1 MSSRPFAALILA
13 AGQGTRMRSAR
24 PKVLHP
30 ICGLPMVAWVIRA
43 ALASGARPIVVVVGH
58 GRREVE
64 DDLRVRFGNDLEFA
78 LQAEPLGTG
87 HAVRCGMEKLSS
99 FEGDVA
105 ILCGDVP
112 LLEQEAIATLLE
124 ARRAPGAGPLAFL
137 TSTEGDPTGYGRILR
152 DAEGR
157 VIGIREHRDATPE
170 ERAIREWNAGVYVA
184 EAAFLRAAVEEL
196 TPANAQRELYL
207 TDMVA
212 RAASQGG
219 AHAIPWRAESVR
231 GVNDRYQLAEAE
243 AVMRRRIAR
252 RLGESGV
259 TIRDP
264 ATLYVDAEVV
274 VEPDAVLEANVTLR
288 GRTRIGSGARI
299 DVGCVLEDVEVAPGA
314 IVKPYTVASRSR
326 IGEGARVGPFSH
338 LRPESVLGPDVHVG
352 NFVELKQTS
361 MGRGS
366 KANHLAYLGDGV
378 IGEGVNV
385 GAGTIFCNYDGFQ
398 KHVTVLEDGCFIG
411 SDSQLVAP
419 VRVGKNAYVGTG
431 TTVTLDVPA
440 DALAI
445 GRARQVNKLGY
456 ASRLRAKLQAAA
468 EAAKTEKQG

>member
-1 MSSRPFAALILA
+1 
-13 AGQGTRMRSAR
+13 
-24 PKVLHP
+24 
-30 ICGLPMVAWVIRA
+30 
-43 ALASGARPIVVVVGH
+43 
-58 GRREVE
+58 
-64 DDLRVRFGNDLEFA
+64 
-78 LQAEPLGTG
+78 
-87 HAVRCGMEKLSS
+87 
-99 FEGDVA
+99 
-105 ILCGDVP
+105 
-112 LLEQEAIATLLE
+112 
-124 ARRAPGAGPLAFL
+124 
-137 TSTEGDPTGYGRILR
+137 
-152 DAEGR
+152 
-157 VIGIREHRDATPE
+157 
-170 ERAIREWNAGVYVA
+170 
-184 EAAFLRAAVEEL
+184 
-196 TPANAQRELYL
+196 
-207 TDMVA
+207 
-212 RAASQGG
+212 
-219 AHAIPWRAESVR
+219 
-231 GVNDRYQLAEAE
+231 
-243 AVMRRRIAR
+243 MRRRIAR

-456 ASRLRAKLQAAA
+456 APRLRAKLQAAA